1 MAQQRIEWLDLA
13 KVLTMFFVIF
23 DHLGLR
29 NSYVSD
35 WVWLFHLPAFFLISG
50 VFYKQ
55 PSSFIVG
62 LKKDALRLLLPVVI
76 WWGIGMV
83 TWQLYF
89 LFYLHRQEF
98 WSYYIQAITDF
109 FSGYQMS
116 FGWFMIAL
124 FLMKVEMFFL
134 NKLKLYMSYLIA
146 FVVMPLGAWCLKSLM
161 DGLLPFYL
169 TNSLA
174 AFPFFFV
181 GNLMSDKIKDL
192 SLNNITSTAIMIVC
206 FITTIILLP
215 HVGHVSLNAVEYGN
229 GIGWMYLVGLV
240 GCLMIIMLSY
250 SLKNISSWHFI
261 NVLGGGTVVLL
272 LFQPPFLYLFKRL
285 YKVLFHIQISGA
297 YFDTVSAA
305 VATLLI
311 LMLMYP
317 AIVWINKHIPMLNGL
332 TKKVK

>member
-1 MAQQRIEWLDLA
+1 MQKRIEWLDLT

-29 NSYVSD
+29 NSHVSD
-35 WVWLFHLPAFFLISG
+35 WVWLFHLPTFFLISG
-50 VFYKQ
+50 IFYKQ
-55 PSSFIVG
+55 PHSFLIG
-62 LKKDALRLLLPVVI
+62 LKKDTLRLLLPVVI
-76 WWGIGMV
+76 WWVVGMI
-83 TWQLYF
+83 TWQPFFYF
-89 LFYLHRQEF
+89 YFHKHEF
-98 WSYYIQAITDF
+98 WNLYTRAITDF
-109 FSGYQMS
+109 FSGYHMS

-134 NKLKLYMSYLIA
+134 NKLKLWMRYLIA
-146 FVVMPLGAWCLKSLM
+146 LILIPLGAWCLKYLM

-181 GNLMSDKIKDL
+181 GHLMSDKIKGL
-192 SLNNITSTAIMIVC
+192 SLKNISAIVIMTIC

-229 GIGWMYLVGLV
+229 GIGWMYVAGLI
-240 GCLMIIMLSY
+240 GSLMIIMFSY
-250 SLKNISSWHFI
+250 SLKYISKHHVINI
-261 NVLGGGTVVLL
+261 LGGGTVVLL
-272 LFQPPFLYLFKRL
+272 LFQPPFLYLFKKL

-297 YFDTVSAA
+297 YFDTISAA

-311 LMLMYP
+311 MMLMYP
-317 AIVWINKHIPMLNGL
+317 AIVWINKHIPILNGL
-332 TKKVK
+332 TKKVR

>member
-1 MAQQRIEWLDLA
+1 MQKRIEWLDLA

-29 NSYVSD
+29 NPNVSS
-35 WVWLFHLPAFFLISG
+35 WVYLFHLPTFFLISG

-55 PSSFIVG
+55 PQTFVVG
-62 LKKDALRLLLPVVI
+62 LQKDALRLLLPVLI
-76 WWGIGMV
+76 WWLIGMLM
-83 TWQLYF
+83 WQPFFSLYF
-89 LFYLHRQEF
+89 HRQEF
-98 WSYYIQAITDF
+98 WNSYMQAVTDF

-116 FGWFMIAL
+116 FGWFMVAL
-124 FLMKVEMFFL
+124 FLIKIEMFFL
-134 NKLKLYMSYLIA
+134 NKQKPYIRYLTA
-146 FVVMPLGAWCLKSLM
+146 LVVMPLGAWFLKYLM

-181 GNLMSDKIKDL
+181 GHLMSDKIKGL
-192 SLNNITSTAIMIVC
+192 SLKNISAIVIMTIC

-229 GIGWMYLVGLV
+229 GIGWMYVAGLV
-240 GCLMIIMLSY
+240 GSLMIIMLSY

-297 YFDTVSAA
+297 YFDTASAA

-311 LMLMYP
+311 MMLMYP
-317 AIVWINKHIPMLNGL
+317 AIVWINKHIPILNGL
-332 TKKVK
+332 TKKVR